1 MKRLLILAVAAV
13 ASVTLSQCGSSST
26 YTPPPQQDS
35 GPGSIVLSVN
45 NFDVWCTLTV
55 NGETQTAQSGSYTFD
70 AGTVVPLTAVGNPS
84 FTFNFWTGTDGA
96 NASNGGHDPN
106 ASTTVTMTASKQVLA
121 CCDNASERCV
131 SSPGYP

>member
-1 MKRLLILAVAAV
+1 MKRLLILAVA
-13 ASVTLSQCGSSST
+13 SVMFLHCGSSSSPPDGG
-26 YTPPPQQDS
+26 TPQDS
-35 GPGSIVLSVN
+35 GPAGIILSVS

-55 NGETQTAQSGSYTFD
+55 NGETQTTQSVNYAFD

-84 FTFNFWTGTDGA
+84 FTFNFWTDTDGA

-106 ASTTVTMTASKQVLA
+106 ASTTVTMTKSKSVLA

-131 SSPGYP
+131 NSPGYP